1 MNRRGILIG
10 GLLVLATVAVY
21 WPLTSA
27 QFILYDDPVYVT
39 QNPVVQRG
47 LSREGMVWAFKTGLG
62 GSWHPVTWLSH
73 MLDVQLYGG
82 KPLGHHLTNLAL
94 HAGNALLLFALLRRL
109 TGATWRSAFVA
120 ALFALHPLH
129 VESVAWVSER
139 KDVLS
144 ALFFFLTVWA
154 YGRYVEVSGVRCR
167 VSGEGESKAQ
177 SSKFKVQSPKS
188 NVEPGYTPVSGST
201 LDVGRWTL
209 NVQVWSPAAWYSCA
223 LVLFTLG
230 LMSKPMVVTLPLVLL
245 LLDYWPLGR
254 FGVQSPKSKVQSPK
268 LVPNEVPASRITH
281 HASPTHSPIHP
292 FTDLT
297 HSRFTFHVSRFTPL
311 LLEKL
316 PFLLLA
322 ATASWVTLLT
332 QRGGGMVG
340 SLEMFPLRLRLAN
353 CLVAYAAYL
362 RKLFLPVDL
371 AVFYPYP
378 RGWPTWEILGAGLLL
393 AAISVAVFKLRRRC
407 GYLVT
412 GWLLYAV
419 MLLPVIGLVQAGSQ
433 CLADRYTYVP
443 MIGCLVML
451 TWGGYELARA
461 RGWSLRALGA
471 MAVLV
476 LAGCGVATRIQA
488 GYWKST
494 ETLFAHALAVTE
506 NNYLAEVML
515 GSALSE
521 AGKENEATVHF
532 EAALRIKPDYARA
545 YAGLGKLMLARADA
559 AVRRGA
565 VQEAVGDYREA
576 LRFDPELVAAM
587 NNLAWILATHSD
599 DRVRNGAEAVA
610 LAERAALLTRR
621 QSVTALDTL
630 GAAYAEAG
638 RFAEALKT
646 VDEALNLARASGKT
660 NSVPELNA
668 MRRLYEQGRPYRNP

>member
-1 MNRRGILIG
+1 MTKEWEHTPKARVPSPRRESVPVRKHDGLFWFIG
-10 GLLVLATVAVY
+10 AGLAVSTLAVFWAVQQNDFVN
-21 WPLTSA
+21 L
-27 QFILYDDPVYVT
+27 DDQVYVT
-39 QNPVVQRG
+39 DNEHVRG
-47 LSREGMVWAFKTGLG
+47 GLTWENVRWAFGNLEAG
-62 GSWHPVTWLSH
+62 FWHPLTWLSII
-73 MLDVQLYGG
+73 LDCQLYGL
-82 KPLGHHLTNLAL
+82 KPGGHHLTSLLL
-94 HAGNALLLFALLRRL
+94 HATNVVLLFAVLRRL
-109 TGATWRSAFVA
+109 TGAAWRSAFVA

-144 ALFFFLTVWA
+144 ALFFFLNGWA

-393 AAISVAVFKLRRRC
+393 AGI
-407 GYLVT
+407 
-412 GWLLYAV
+412 
-419 MLLPVIGLVQAGSQ
+419 
-433 CLADRYTYVP
+433 
-443 MIGCLVML
+443 
-451 TWGGYELARA
+451 
-461 RGWSLRALGA
+461 
-471 MAVLV
+471 
-476 LAGCGVATRIQA
+476 
-488 GYWKST
+488 
-494 ETLFAHALAVTE
+494 
-506 NNYLAEVML
+506 
-515 GSALSE
+515 
-521 AGKENEATVHF
+521 
-532 EAALRIKPDYARA
+532 
-545 YAGLGKLMLARADA
+545 
-559 AVRRGA
+559 
-565 VQEAVGDYREA
+565 
-576 LRFDPELVAAM
+576 
-587 NNLAWILATHSD
+587 
-599 DRVRNGAEAVA
+599 
-610 LAERAALLTRR
+610 
-621 QSVTALDTL
+621 
-630 GAAYAEAG
+630 
-638 RFAEALKT
+638 
-646 VDEALNLARASGKT
+646 
-660 NSVPELNA
+660 
-668 MRRLYEQGRPYRNP
+668 